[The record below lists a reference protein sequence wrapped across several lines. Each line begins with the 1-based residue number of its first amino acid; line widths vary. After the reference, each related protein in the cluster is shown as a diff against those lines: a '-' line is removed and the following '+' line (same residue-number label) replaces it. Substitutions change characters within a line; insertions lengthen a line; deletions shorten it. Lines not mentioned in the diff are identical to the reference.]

1 MNAWVV
7 LIYMI
12 IPPLIGI
19 GMLGGLG
26 GIVLSYSG
34 GILKGP
40 ILEMMLNY
48 SLTEATHISYCFM
61 FGGTLLNTVFIFFE
75 SYHIP
80 LISRKPD
87 ELKRPIINFWIA
99 VVFNLGIPWATN
111 VGSSLAVFMPQL
123 YIIILQELFLFLV
136 IPIIWAKGTNR

>member
-26 GIVLSYSG
+26 GIALSYSG

-40 ILEMMLNY
+40 VLEMMLNY

-75 SYHIP
+75 SYHFLYSLESLMSSSARLLTFGSP
-80 LISRKPD
+80 SSSTLASPGQPTSVPAW
-87 ELKRPIINFWIA
+87 LSSCLNF
-99 VVFNLGIPWATN
+99 T
-111 VGSSLAVFMPQL
+111 SSFCKSSS
-123 YIIILQELFLFLV
+123 YF
-136 IPIIWAKGTNR
+136 